1 MQSYRLRHRI
11 AIQEPIRAQNA
22 VTGEITD
29 TWVNYA
35 IDSNT
40 VFDAVPAEVLTGPGK
55 EQRLSGADYASTDAR
70 INIRWFEGL
79 NQAMR
84 ILWDGRIYNITS
96 IETDITGRREWRIR
110 ATEGLNDG

>member
-1 MQSYRLRHRI
+1 MKSYRLFHRV
-11 AIQEPIRAQNA
+11 AIQEAVRAQDPT
-22 VTGEITD
+22 TGEITD
-29 TWVNYA
+29 TWAAYEL
-35 IDSNT
+35 DDGT
-40 VFDAVPAEVLTGPGK
+40 VLDAVPAEVLTGPGK